1 MKQAYEEKVDFL
13 TGCYMRDGIKP
24 YLDKLV
30 AEQKAYQK
38 EFSILLLDIDHFK
51 PFNDKY
57 GHLDGDQVL
66 KYFSSSLRLALS
78 DIECTIFRF
87 GGDEF
92 IVVFPEKNPKQVTE
106 IAKSIQNTLKDRPFL
121 LSGKLFKMSFSGGIA
136 SALTD
141 GENIDELLANAD
153 KAMYVSK
160 KLGRG
165 RATIYRKI
173 WLRYALKIAGMA
185 GIALACAA
193 VVALAVVITKGYTF
207 KDFKF
212 DPGMFKLRFSR
223 PSGSAM
229 PQMETTKVSKIYLKS
244 GAILKGTVVRETP
257 AEVVLRLAL
266 DKGEG
271 IVTLKR
277 AGIKRIV
284 TE

>member
-1 MKQAYEEKVDFL
+1 MKEAYEEKVDFL

-38 EFSILLLDIDHFK
+38 EFSVLLLDIDHFK

-66 KYFSSSLRLALS
+66 KYFSSSLRLGLS

-92 IVVFPEKNPKQVTE
+92 IVVFPEKNVRQVKE
-106 IAKSIQNTLKDRPFL
+106 IAKTLQNMLKDRPFL
-121 LSGKLFKMSFSGGIA
+121 LGGKLFKMSFSGGIA

-141 GENIDELLANAD
+141 GATIDELLANAD

-173 WLRYALKIAGMA
+173 WLRYALKVA
-185 GIALACAA
+185 GIAAIALALVA
-193 VVALAVVITKGYTF
+193 VVAVAVIATKLYTS

-212 DPGMFKLRFSR
+212 DPSMFKLRFSR
-223 PSGSAM
+223 PSKSAM
-229 PQMETTKVSKIYLKS
+229 PQVQIQKLSKIYLKS
-244 GAILKGTVVRETP
+244 GAVLKGTVVKENDT
-257 AEVVLRLAL
+257 EVVLRLAL

-277 AGIKRIV
+277 SSIKKIV